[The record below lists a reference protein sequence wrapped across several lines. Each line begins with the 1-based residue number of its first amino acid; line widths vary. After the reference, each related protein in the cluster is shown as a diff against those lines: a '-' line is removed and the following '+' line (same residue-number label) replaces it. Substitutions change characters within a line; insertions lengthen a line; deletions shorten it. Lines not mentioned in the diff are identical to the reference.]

1 MNHAFLLHI
10 SLPSLYDYDL
20 KLPDY
25 TCYGGRKCKTT
36 IFLFLF
42 LILDKVIQDYLQKNR
57 PQIEQGRIVAMKFET
72 ARIQVPSDVF
82 AAVFVVLVSQA
93 PYYLSVW
100 EKRVQFSVHVHV
112 EIQIH

>member
-1 MNHAFLLHI
+1 
-10 SLPSLYDYDL
+10 
-20 KLPDY
+20 
-25 TCYGGRKCKTT
+25 
-36 IFLFLF
+36 
-42 LILDKVIQDYLQKNR
+42 
-57 PQIEQGRIVAMKFET
+57 MKFET

-112 EIQIH
+112 EIQIHWRYAGGQGLERTQQCPLCLDPPCSPTHGYLGYRTLETNQPGNGAVT

>member
-72 ARIQVPSDVF
+72 ARIQFPSDVF
-82 AAVFVVLVSQA
+82 ATVVVVLVSQA
-93 PYYLSVW
+93 PYYFLVW
-100 EKRVQFSVHVHV
+100 EKSVQFWVRV
-112 EIQIH
+112 